1 MAAQKNWA
9 AAVKFLYSRFSGAMP
24 TAPEYSFDNN
34 KWLQERS
41 ADDTAN
47 VNMIKIDASNNVVLG
62 PGTNGTVSMNATT
75 LTVPGNLAVA
85 GNATVTANTTFT
97 GSALVLGA

>member
-9 AAVKFLYSRFSGAMP
+9 AAVKFLYGRFSGAMP

-62 PGTNGTVSMNATT
+62 PGTNGTVSMNSTT
-75 LTVPGNLAVA
+75 LTAPGNLAVT
-85 GNATVTANTTFT
+85 GNSTLT
-97 GSALVLGA
+97 GSLLVLGQSLDTI